1 MGQLRCLG
9 LTPSRLLTYACAAV
23 GLYCMIWHQLGGSA
37 GVAYLRRL
45 RRSVEGIGRTA
56 DLSLL
61 ARGSCVGRH
70 LFATV
75 PRHGLGNKLTWVGT
89 AVVAAMTYDRC
100 LRLIS
105 EDAEGFEDW
114 GLIPSA
120 LPSSSIEFV
129 AATPAGLPRLAL
141 LPDARGPSTFAAD
154 VFGGDGYDCRLVSTN
169 CHALSEGVIR
179 DAFFAQAGDLD
190 LGKSWHALRPQRISL
205 PAFDATFTRFLSS
218 FELAPHLARLAEAAI
233 ARCRAISSSGFI
245 IGAHY
250 RAGDSCDA
258 QYANATLKRCAP
270 LDHIITEV
278 ARAAGAHPGSAIFL
292 ASDSAEALTKVQSA
306 LPKLSFCS
314 SGSDEGAVD
323 LQLLS
328 RMHLIVGS
336 RYSSFSHVAAKW
348 AGVSLVE
355 AG

>member
-1 MGQLRCLG
+1 MGQLRCFG
-9 LTPSRLLTYACAAV
+9 HSLLTYAFAAV
-23 GLYCMIWHQLGGSA
+23 GLYCMIWHQLGVPA
-37 GVAYLRRL
+37 GVSYLRRL
-45 RRSVEGIGRTA
+45 RRSVEGVGRTA
-56 DLSLL
+56 DHSLL
-61 ARGSCVGRH
+61 ASGPCVGRH

-75 PRHGLGNKLTWVGT
+75 PRHGLGNKLNWVGT

-129 AATPAGLPRLAL
+129 AATPAGLPRLAI
-141 LPDARGPSTFAAD
+141 LPDARGPSTFTAD
-154 VFGGDGYDCRLVSTN
+154 VFSGDGYDCRLVSTN

-205 PAFDATFTRFLSS
+205 PAFDAAFTRFLSS
-218 FELAPHLARLAEAAI
+218 FELAPHLNRLAEAAF
-233 ARCRAISSSGFI
+233 ARCRAISSSGFV

-250 RAGDSCDA
+250 RGGDSCDA
-258 QYANATLKRCAP
+258 QYANASLKRCAP

-278 ARAAGAHPGSAIFL
+278 ARAAAAHPGSAIFL
-292 ASDSAEALTKVQSA
+292 ASDSGEALTRVQSA